1 MATLGI
7 KEAFARYGV
16 TLRNV
21 QWSVSGWAPDGAL
34 VVSLWEHHATVR
46 RPEGVLEFT
55 GSVNRWQGPG
65 NTEFRENIA
74 KAYEVQ
80 PPVRLIVVNTI
91 SSGDREVVESGAD
104 ASTVKKDFD
113 VREDLIGK
121 VTEWDGDRYAVQFKK
136 A

>member
-21 QWSVSGWAPDGAL
+21 QWSVSGWASDGAL
-34 VVSLWEHHATVR
+34 VVSMWEHHATV
-46 RPEGVLEFT
+46 PPPVGVLEFT

-74 KAYEVQ
+74 KAYEAQ
-80 PPVRLIVVNTI
+80 SRVRLIVVNAI
-91 SSGDREVVESGAD
+91 NRADLAVVESGVD

-113 VREDLIGK
+113 VRDELVGK
-121 VTEWDGDRYAVQFKK
+121 VTEWNGDRYAVQFKK